1 MRLAADLRSV
11 YRHMSIRRRRW
22 LRCQRGCA
30 YQDRPPRLTTVEAGS
45 GVRQAPMTSARCTPC
60 GHRSNAADPARCGT
74 TSPGLAPPTPKSADR
89 T

>member
-1 MRLAADLRSV
+1 MRLAADPRSV

-30 YQDRPPRLTTVEAGS
+30 YQDRPPRLTTVEGWIGRAAS
-45 GVRQAPMTSARCTPC
+45 AHEERQV
-60 GHRSNAADPARCGT
+60 HAADPARCGT

>member
-1 MRLAADLRSV
+1 MRLTADLRSV

-45 GVRQAPMTSARCTPC
+45 GVRQAPMTSARCTRPTLRAA
-60 GHRSNAADPARCGT
+60 GQHRPASHRRRRSRRT
-74 TSPGLAPPTPKSADR
+74 GL
-89 T
+89 